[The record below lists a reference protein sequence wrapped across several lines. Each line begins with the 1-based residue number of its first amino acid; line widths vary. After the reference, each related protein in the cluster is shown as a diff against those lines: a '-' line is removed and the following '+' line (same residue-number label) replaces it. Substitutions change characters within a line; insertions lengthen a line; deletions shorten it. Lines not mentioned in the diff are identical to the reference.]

1 MFFNQIK
8 IEMKKILQPL
18 LFIGVLLLF
27 DTAAVSQTVSEKD
40 ARKVAGSFLNYRSSS
55 HQVEAIESV
64 YDADDSIAHVV
75 HLSPTGFI
83 LVSNNRLV
91 SPVIAYSFESNWHI
105 GGEEEIIFQTLM
117 IADLRCKMNY
127 PDISATGIQKVDQL
141 WSDYLSGNLQRE
153 RFEQWP
159 PEGTTPTGGWL
170 EANWTQNAPYNTMC
184 PIDPNTHQRGLAGCP
199 AVAMAMIVNYL
210 KEINGTRL
218 NDGDDYYHNFGAN
231 NKFWIDNDWQAHGF
245 PYFDSLNLYLDTIEY
260 NYQQQKPI
268 GAMQKAAL
276 NFACGTALK
285 QVYSSSVS
293 GTYGMSQ
300 AGVAYQRFGFEDS
313 RLVLSPDTLENANLA
328 ENIKNGLIAHL
339 GLVDPGVTVGHNVVV
354 DGYNTDEFFHFN
366 FGWGGSANGW
376 YTMPPLSAPY
386 NLTVIEGIVL
396 DIFKGSSVGI
406 NQQFPVNRGDDAS
419 IQYFGNIFQ
428 IDLSEP
434 KNGVLDV
441 DFISPTGQ
449 VLHRTKILTTQG
461 QHRYEINAP
470 VLNTGLLLITL
481 TDNQELFL
489 SKKLVIIN

>member
-1 MFFNQIK
+1 
-8 IEMKKILQPL
+8 MKKILRPL
-18 LFIGVLLLF
+18 LSLGALLLYC
-27 DTAAVSQTVSEKD
+27 AAAISQPVNKEEAS
-40 ARKVAGSFLNYRSSS
+40 KVAGNFLIYHNSDRNLE
-55 HQVEAIESV
+55 VIEPV
-64 YDADDSIAHVV
+64 CDQRVPVAYVAR
-75 HLSPTGFI
+75 LSPNGFI
-83 LVSNNRLV
+83 LISNTRLV
-91 SPVIAYSFESNWHI
+91 SPVIAYSFESNWRF
-105 GGEEEIIFQTLM
+105 GGDEEAIFQKLM
-117 IADLRCKMNY
+117 IADLRCRLNF
-127 PDISATGIQKVDQL
+127 PEVSSSGSQKINQQ
-141 WSDYLSGNLQRE
+141 WADYLAGNLQKD

-159 PEGTTPTGGWL
+159 PEGTTPTGGWV
-170 EANWTQNAPYNTMC
+170 EANWTQNAPYNSLC

-260 NYQQQKPI
+260 NYLQQKPI
-268 GAMQKAAL
+268 SAMEKAAL

-300 AGVAYQRFGFEDS
+300 AGEAYQRFGFEES

-328 ENIKNGLIAHL
+328 ANIKNGQPAHL
-339 GLVDPGVTVGHNVVV
+339 GLVDPAVTVGHNVVV

-376 YTMPPLSAPY
+376 YTMPPASAPY

-406 NQQFPVNRGDDAS
+406 NQLLPSNPGADVSLQFS
-419 IQYFGNIFQ
+419 GNVFL
-428 IDLSEP
+428 IDVSEP
-434 KNGVLDV
+434 KNGMLVV
-441 DFISPTGQ
+441 EFISLTGQ
-449 VLHRTKILTTQG
+449 ILHRNRLFTHQD
-461 QHRYEINAP
+461 QHHYEIISPFSNP
-470 VLNTGLLLITL
+470 GTLIVTL
-481 TDNQELFL
+481 TDGQGFFV
-489 SKKLVIIN
+489 SKKLIIIN